1 MQMGCSHEYI
11 YIYSLSEIMITHYS
25 SDLFSPIVDVYS
37 NDDEQDVSKVSVDLL
52 SVIDDQSADEFVMV
66 ELFEVMNLMRNL
78 LTFDTS
84 LIAY

>member
-1 MQMGCSHEYI
+1 
-11 YIYSLSEIMITHYS
+11 MITHYS